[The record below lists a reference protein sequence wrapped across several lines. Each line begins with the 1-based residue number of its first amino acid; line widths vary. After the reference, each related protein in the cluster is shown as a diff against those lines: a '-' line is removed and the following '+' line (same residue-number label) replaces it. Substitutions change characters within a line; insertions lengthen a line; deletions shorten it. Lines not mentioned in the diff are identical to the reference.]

1 MVDATS
7 LTAAPTAAAPDA
19 IGCDRIDEAAAN
31 AYFERLDPLVRPG
44 TVLFVIGGSAIAQL
58 GAKIR
63 VTADIDV
70 ALPYSTFEMSEFV
83 AASAKAGLP
92 VDPAFGYQGAY
103 VELVKPL
110 MLTLPKPASV
120 DDCIVL
126 FQGANLTV
134 RTSGP
139 ADLVASKLYRYSE
152 QDQEDVQ
159 FLMRAGGVTLEAV
172 REAVSRLPA
181 RFRDDV
187 IVREN
192 LANLEADLEIW
203 KGSVS

>member
-1 MVDATS
+1 MRDVS
-7 LTAAPTAAAPDA
+7 
-19 IGCDRIDEAAAN
+19 DRIDEAAAN

-159 FLMRAGGVTLEAV
+159 FLMRSGGVTLRLSA
-172 REAVSRLPA
+172 RRSRACRRGSATTSSCA
-181 RFRDDV
+181 RTSQTSRPTWKSGKGASRDGA
-187 IVREN
+187 RT
-192 LANLEADLEIW
+192 AAD
-203 KGSVS
+203 GV

>member
-1 MVDATS
+1 MSGV
-7 LTAAPTAAAPDA
+7 
-19 IGCDRIDEAAAN
+19 IDEAAAN

-44 TVLFVIGGSAIAQL
+44 TILFVIGGSAIAQL

-63 VTADIDV
+63 VTSDIDV
-70 ALPYSTFEMSEFV
+70 ALPYSHLELSEFA

-92 VDPAFGYQGAY
+92 VNPAFGYQGAY
-103 VELVKPL
+103 IELVKPL
-110 MLTLPKPASV
+110 MLTLPKPTSE

-126 FQGANLTV
+126 FQGVNLTV
-134 RTSGP
+134 RTSSP

-152 QDQEDVQ
+152 QDQEDIQ
-159 FLMRAGGVTLEAV
+159 FLMGPGGATLEGV

-187 IVREN
+187 LVREN
-192 LANLEADLEIW
+192 LSNLEADLQLW
-203 KGSVS
+203 KGGES